1 MKVTCRGRLEQ
12 EMESSGP
19 CEYLSIKLDLKLD
32 LPLDFSVMQAKN
44 LFFLLQAWVGFS
56 VATERFLTHSDHI
69 YSIFGISG

>member
-1 MKVTCRGRLEQ
+1 
-12 EMESSGP
+12 MESSGP
-19 CEYLSIKLDLKLD
+19 CEHLSIKLDLKLD